1 VFAKYSV
8 VYYIEPTY
16 KTQTDYF
23 ILPLYHFI
31 WTVFAPDFIQKND
44 KVHPRT
50 RHIGPEGEQRYSST
64 LSLTSALD
72 AGGWST
78 PRPSRFTP
86 AKESR
91 YQLYRRLGGLQGWFG
106 PVRQIT
112 PPPGLYLWT
121 VQAVASRCSD

>member
-44 KVHPRT
+44 QVHPRT

-86 AKESR
+86 REREPVPIVQEA
-91 YQLYRRLGGLQGWFG
+91 GWA
-106 PVRQIT
+106 
-112 PPPGLYLWT
+112 PGLVWT
-121 VQAVASRCSD
+121 GKANHTTTGIISVDRPGRSESL